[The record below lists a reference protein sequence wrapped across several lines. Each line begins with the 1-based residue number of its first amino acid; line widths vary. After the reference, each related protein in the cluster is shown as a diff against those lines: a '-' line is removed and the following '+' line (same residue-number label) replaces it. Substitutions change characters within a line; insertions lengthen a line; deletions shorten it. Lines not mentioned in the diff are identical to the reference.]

1 MTRGA
6 IRRLGIAS
14 AIVAIALLGGG
25 RRAAAQNEARAYPEV
40 RADAIFGAGSVFQ
53 LGAGGAIALGYY
65 ARLALIGATGVD
77 RVPGGYVRSERA
89 DLLMRFLLDPFR
101 ESRWGISAGGG
112 ISLRHDA
119 AHPVVRPYLVV
130 LLDVEGPRRNG
141 FSPALQIGLGGGARV
156 GVAFR
161 RSTGP
166 MR

>member
-6 IRRLGIAS
+6 ICRLGIAS
-14 AIVAIALLGGG
+14 AIVAIALLGG
-25 RRAAAQNEARAYPEV
+25 RSAAAQNDGRAYPEF
-40 RADAIFGAGSVFQ
+40 RADAILGAGSVFQ

-65 ARLALIGATGVD
+65 ARLALIGAAGVD
-77 RVPGGYVRSERA
+77 RAPGGYMRSERA

-101 ESRWGISAGGG
+101 ETRWGLSSGGG
-112 ISLRHDA
+112 ISLRYDA

-130 LLDVEGPRRNG
+130 LLDIEGPRRNG

-156 GVAFR
+156 GIAFR

-166 MR
+166 LR